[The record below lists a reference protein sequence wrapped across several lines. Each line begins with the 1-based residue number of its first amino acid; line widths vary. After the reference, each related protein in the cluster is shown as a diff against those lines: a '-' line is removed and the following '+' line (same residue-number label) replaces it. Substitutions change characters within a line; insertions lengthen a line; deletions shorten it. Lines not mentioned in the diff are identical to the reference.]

1 MTFEFKQI
9 KVTILPDGR
18 MDSENG
24 ALYAGLR
31 PKTMAMM
38 RSAGTGPE
46 FIKRGKIF
54 YFKDALDR
62 WIAEGLKKSTGRSA

>member
-1 MTFEFKQI
+1 MTIELD
-9 KVTILPDGR
+9 KVKVFVLPDGR
-18 MDSENG
+18 MDSENS
-24 ALYAGLR
+24 ALYVGLK

-38 RSAGTGPE
+38 RCSGEGPE

-62 WIAEGLKKSTGRSA
+62 WIADGLKQSTGRAA

>member
-1 MTFEFKQI
+1 MTIEI
-9 KVTILPDGR
+9 EEVKVSVLPDGR
-18 MDSENG
+18 MDAENS
-24 ALYAGLR
+24 ARYAGYK

-38 RSAGTGPE
+38 RCAGTGPE

-62 WIAEGLKKSTGRSA
+62 WIADGKKKSTARGA